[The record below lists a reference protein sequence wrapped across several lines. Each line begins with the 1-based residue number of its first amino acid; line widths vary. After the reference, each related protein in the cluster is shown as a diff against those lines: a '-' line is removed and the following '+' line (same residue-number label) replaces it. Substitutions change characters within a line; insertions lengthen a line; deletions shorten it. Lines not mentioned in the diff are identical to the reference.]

1 MRNKSIPHELLAEA
15 QRLQTLVNDDE
26 RLRNEFPRES
36 RIISETFRDH
46 EDFHRYRW
54 HGSIGRERLLHARY
68 LSIAQDL
75 RIATT
80 ILRGAVRYENAG
92 SIEVKRAEIR
102 QSVRKL
108 AGLIRD
114 GLRDEPD
121 GTERMMDVDKVLT
134 LG

>member
-1 MRNKSIPHELLAEA
+1 MKQARALLAEA
-15 QRLQTLVNDDE
+15 LRLQTLVHDDE
-26 RLRNEFPRES
+26 RLRTEFPRES
-36 RIISETFRDH
+36 RILADTFRDY
-46 EDFHRYRW
+46 EDHFRYQW
-54 HGSIGRERLLHARY
+54 HGTNGRERLLHARY

-114 GLRDEPD
+114 GISGESDEVEAM
-121 GTERMMDVDKVLT
+121 GAIEALI
-134 LG
+134 